1 MARLN
6 SYKLPTNSSL
16 SGVSPSAFETSI
28 KYTFSKTLGVTSSST
43 SEVALSSILI
53 PANTY
58 GIDTTVNTKLL
69 EVKAL
74 VYKTGTNGGAT
85 IRLYVNDTDNLNSP
99 TQIGIVT
106 YPVSNGGVPVNH
118 MPIFRRMYIDNPEGS
133 VRGTVVFRTTT
144 SASND
149 IFFSATGEWSLLG
162 FNSNAGGVSFLPI
175 NWGVDN
181 YIIVAGSVVSTSDVI
196 QCQYLKI
203 NN

>member
-6 SYKLPTNSSL
+6 SYKLPANSSL

-43 SEVALSSILI
+43 SEVVLSSILI
-53 PANTY
+53 PADTY
-58 GIDTTVNTKLL
+58 GINTTVNTRLL

-85 IRLYVNDTDNLNSP
+85 IRLYVNDTNNLNTP
-99 TQIGIVT
+99 TQIGVVT
-106 YPVSNGGVPVNH
+106 YPVSNASSPVNH
-118 MPIFRRMYIDNPEGS
+118 MPIFRRMWIDNSTGL

-149 IFFSATGEWSLLG
+149 IFFSASNNV
-162 FNSNAGGVSFLPI
+162 NSIAGGVSFLPI
-175 NWGVDN
+175 NWAVDN